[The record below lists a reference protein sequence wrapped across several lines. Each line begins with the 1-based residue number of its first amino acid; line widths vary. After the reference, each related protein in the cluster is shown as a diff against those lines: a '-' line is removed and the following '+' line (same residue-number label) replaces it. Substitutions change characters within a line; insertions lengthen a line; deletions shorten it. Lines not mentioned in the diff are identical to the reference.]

1 MRRTVLV
8 GVAAGAALG
17 VAARRRQA
25 LGSAWTTPRGPV
37 GWVGS
42 RVIPMATAS
51 VYPVVARLLDLRP
64 DDELLEVACGSGAFL
79 AEHATQVRQ
88 VTGIDVSDIQVRLA
102 RQRLADR
109 IASGSAQIV
118 HGDAGSLPWR
128 DDRFSAV
135 ACVSS
140 LECFPDPAKALREMY
155 RVLGPGG
162 RAVVTIGSRVEGLV
176 TPDRDALG
184 LWVWNEDDARRT
196 VQDAGFADVSI
207 SYFRWGDTGPVF
219 SAVYVLLTRAGLV
232 DAEARVVR
240 GVKPPCPDGFT

>member
-88 VTGIDVSDIQVRLA
+88 VAGIDVSDIQLRLA
-102 RQRLADR
+102 RRRLADR
-109 IASGSAQIV
+109 IASGTAQIV
-118 HGDAGSLPWR
+118 HGDGDGMRRTIITGTVVREQSL
-128 DDRFSAV
+128 
-135 ACVSS
+135 
-140 LECFPDPAKALREMY
+140 LECSDCGAPAQTPAHRDFVRGRLPDHLAAHLGRELCPAC
-155 RVLGPGG
+155 
-162 RAVVTIGSRVEGLV
+162 
-176 TPDRDALG
+176 
-184 LWVWNEDDARRT
+184 ARRR
-196 VQDAGFADVSI
+196 AD
-207 SYFRWGDTGPVF
+207 RP
-219 SAVYVLLTRAGLV
+219 AVTAPGRLR
-232 DAEARVVR
+232 
-240 GVKPPCPDGFT
+240 